1 VVLIAVGVLLLVVA
15 AVWRWVAVPVLAR
28 FPTDLDRH
36 LRYEGTFTLFV
47 DPATAAPLSE
57 PRVSAL
63 AVDRRVQALPGESSA
78 NRVVVRETITFT
90 IEGTAPATQVHQY
103 AMDRS
108 TGTNVADDR
117 AWAFEE
123 ANVLDRSGAY
133 WVTMPRAVDDTSA
146 VPMFKD
152 EIGGVFTATAGPLT
166 EERQG
171 LTLIGFSASGTVEPL
186 SDAYLRALA
195 AVSPLPATMTFDQ
208 LKPSLVAAGV
218 PVDAAMAALPAVASP
233 EDLAALVAMTQQP
246 IPLEYVDTFTGQTFV
261 ETRTGAIVD
270 VTSVVERISARPS
283 GEALPPLL
291 GILERYQQQPDVAA
305 AIDSLDR
312 LSSEPL
318 PLFEYRY
325 AQTPAS
331 VDDTAAWVADQRDRL
346 QLAERTIPLALAGA
360 GAALMLSGVVVALR
374 RRTGGAD

>member
-1 VVLIAVGVLLLVVA
+1 
-15 AVWRWVAVPVLAR
+15 
-28 FPTDLDRH
+28 
-36 LRYEGTFTLFV
+36 
-47 DPATAAPLSE
+47 
-57 PRVSAL
+57 
-63 AVDRRVQALPGESSA
+63 
-78 NRVVVRETITFT
+78 
-90 IEGTAPATQVHQY
+90 
-103 AMDRS
+103 
-108 TGTNVADDR
+108 
-117 AWAFEE
+117 
-123 ANVLDRSGAY
+123 
-133 WVTMPRAVDDTSA
+133 
-146 VPMFKD
+146 MFKD

>member
-1 VVLIAVGVLLLVVA
+1 
-15 AVWRWVAVPVLAR
+15 
-28 FPTDLDRH
+28 
-36 LRYEGTFTLFV
+36 
-47 DPATAAPLSE
+47 
-57 PRVSAL
+57 
-63 AVDRRVQALPGESSA
+63 
-78 NRVVVRETITFT
+78 VVVRETITFT